1 MTIKVVID
9 SAGDIPP
16 VVAER
21 YGITILPVY
30 INIGD
35 KGYLDGVDLG
45 RQEFYENLSRYPDH
59 PKTAAPSP
67 AAYTE
72 LYEKLADEGATAI
85 ISVHIASGLSLVYNA
100 ARLGAEAVTR
110 VPIHLFD
117 SGQLTLGTGL
127 LAWLAADA
135 AAAGHTV
142 PEIMALL
149 HDTYP
154 SVRTFATLNTL
165 DSLRRSGRVSLA
177 QFGLGTLLQIKPVIG
192 IQNGKVEVV
201 ERVRTRGK
209 SLARV
214 EQMIRELAPFD
225 KLVILHSNAAAD
237 AAALKQAVRDLIP
250 PDCLDIEPMLIA
262 PAIGAHVGAEAVGFS
277 GIVGGGD

>member
-1 MTIKVVID
+1 MSIKIVID

-16 VVAER
+16 TIAQQ
-21 YGITILPVY
+21 YGIAILPVY

-35 KGYLDGVDLG
+35 KGYLDGVELD
-45 RQEFYENLSRYPDH
+45 RQEFYQNLSRYPDH

-100 ARLGAEAVTR
+100 AKLGAEAVTR
-110 VPIHLFD
+110 VPVHLFD

-127 LAWLAADA
+127 LAWMAAEA
-135 AAAGHTV
+135 AANGHTAE
-142 PEIMALL
+142 EIIALL
-149 HDTYP
+149 HDNYAK
-154 SVRTFATLNTL
+154 VRTFATLNTL
-165 DSLRRSGRVSLA
+165 DSLRRGGRVSLA

-192 IQNGKVEVV
+192 IRNGKVEVV
-201 ERVRTRGK
+201 ERVRTRAK

-214 EQMIRELAPFD
+214 EQMIRETAPFTR
-225 KLVILHSNAAAD
+225 LVILHSNAPQD
-237 AAALKQAVRDLIP
+237 AAALKQAVQDLIP
-250 PDCLDIEPMLIA
+250 PDCLEIEPMLIA

-277 GIVGGGD
+277 GIVAG

>member
-16 VVAER
+16 VIAER
-21 YGITILPVY
+21 YGITVLPVY
-30 INIGD
+30 INFGD
-35 KGYLDGVDLG
+35 KGYLDGVELD
-45 RQEFYENLSRYPDH
+45 RQTFYRNLSFYPEH

-67 AAYTE
+67 AAYTA
-72 LYEKLADEGATAI
+72 LYEKLADEGATEI

-110 VPIHLFD
+110 IPIHIFD

-127 LAWLAADA
+127 LAWLAGEA
-135 AAAGHTV
+135 AANDHSV
-142 PEIMALL
+142 PEIMSLL
-149 HDTYP
+149 QATYP
-154 SVRTFATLNTL
+154 KVRTFATLNTL
-165 DSLRRSGRVSLA
+165 DALRRSGRVSLA

-225 KLVILHSNAAAD
+225 KLVILHSNAEGD
-237 AAALKQAVRDLIP
+237 AAALKQAVGDLIP
-250 PDCLDIEPMLIA
+250 QDCLEIKPMLIA

-277 GIVGGGD
+277 GIVKR

>member
-16 VVAER
+16 VIAER

-35 KGYLDGVDLG
+35 KGYLDGVDLQ
-45 RQEFYENLSRYPDH
+45 RQDFYENLSRYSDH

-72 LYEKLADEGATAI
+72 LYEKLADEGATEI

-110 VPIHLFD
+110 VPVHLFD

-135 AAAGHTV
+135 AASGHTV

-149 HDTYP
+149 RDAYP
-154 SVRTFATLNTL
+154 KVRTFAALNTL

-209 SLARV
+209 SLVRV

-225 KLVILHSNAAAD
+225 KLVLLHSNAAGD
-237 AAALKQAVRDLIP
+237 AAALKQAVSDLIP

-277 GIVGGGD
+277 GIVRK

>member
-1 MTIKVVID
+1 MSIKVVID

-16 VVAER
+16 VIAER

-35 KGYLDGVDLG
+35 KGYLDGVDLQ
-45 RQEFYENLSRYPDH
+45 RQDFYENLSRYSDH

-72 LYEKLADEGATAI
+72 LYEKLADEGATEI

-110 VPIHLFD
+110 IPVHLFD

-135 AAAGHTV
+135 AASGHTV
-142 PEIMALL
+142 PQIMALL
-149 HDTYP
+149 RDAYP
-154 SVRTFATLNTL
+154 KVRTFAALNTL

-209 SLARV
+209 SLVRV

-225 KLVILHSNAAAD
+225 KLVLLHSNAAGD
-237 AAALKQAVRDLIP
+237 AAALKQAVSDLIP

-277 GIVGGGD
+277 GIVRK

>member
-16 VVAER
+16 SVAER
-21 YGITILPVY
+21 FGITVLPVY

-35 KGYLDGVDLG
+35 KGYLDGVDLQ
-45 RQEFYENLSRYPDH
+45 RRDFYANLSRYPEH

-72 LYEKLADEGATAI
+72 LYEKLADEGATDI

-110 VPIHLFD
+110 ARIHLFD

-135 AAAGHTV
+135 AAHGQTI
-142 PEIMALL
+142 PQIMALL
-149 HDTYP
+149 QDAYP
-154 SVRTFATLNTL
+154 RVRTFATLNTL

-192 IQNGKVEVV
+192 IQNGKVEMV

-225 KLVILHSNAAAD
+225 KLVILHSKAEED
-237 AAALKQAVRDLIP
+237 AAALKQAVADLIP
-250 PDCLDIEPMLIA
+250 LDCQDIPPMLIA

-277 GIVGGGD
+277 GIVRQ

>member
-1 MTIKVVID
+1 MTIKIVID

-16 VVAER
+16 VIAER

-35 KGYLDGVDLG
+35 KGYLDGVDLQ
-45 RQEFYENLSRYPDH
+45 RQDFYENLSRYSDH

-72 LYEKLADEGATAI
+72 LYEKLADEGATEI

-110 VPIHLFD
+110 IPVHLFD

-135 AAAGHTV
+135 AASGHTV
-142 PEIMALL
+142 PQIMALL
-149 HDTYP
+149 RDAYP
-154 SVRTFATLNTL
+154 KVRTFAALNTL

-209 SLARV
+209 SLVRV

-225 KLVILHSNAAAD
+225 KLVLLHSNAAGD
-237 AAALKQAVRDLIP
+237 AAALKQAVSDLIP

-277 GIVGGGD
+277 GIVRK

>member
-16 VVAER
+16 VIAER

-35 KGYLDGVDLG
+35 KGYLDGVDLQ
-45 RQEFYENLSRYPDH
+45 RQDFYENLSRYPDH

-72 LYEKLADEGATAI
+72 LYEKLADEGATEI

-110 VPIHLFD
+110 VPVHLFD

-135 AAAGHTV
+135 AAHGQTV
-142 PEIMALL
+142 PQIMALL
-149 HDTYP
+149 RDAYP
-154 SVRTFATLNTL
+154 KVRTFAALNTL

-209 SLARV
+209 SLVRV

-225 KLVILHSNAAAD
+225 KLVLLHSNAAGD
-237 AAALKQAVRDLIP
+237 AAALKQAVSDLIP

-277 GIVGGGD
+277 GIVRK

>member
-16 VVAER
+16 SVAER

-35 KGYLDGVDLG
+35 KGYLDGVDLQ
-45 RQEFYENLSRYPDH
+45 RQDFYENLSRYPEH

-72 LYEKLADEGATAI
+72 LYEKLADEGATEI

-110 VPIHLFD
+110 VPVHLFD

-135 AAAGHTV
+135 AAHGQTV
-142 PEIMALL
+142 PQIMALL
-149 HDTYP
+149 QDAYP
-154 SVRTFATLNTL
+154 KVRTFATLNTL
-165 DSLRRSGRVSLA
+165 DALRRSGRVSLA

-192 IQNGKVEVV
+192 IQNGKVEMV
-201 ERVRTRGK
+201 ERVRTRSK

-225 KLVILHSNAAAD
+225 KLVILHSKAEED
-237 AAALKQAVRDLIP
+237 AAALKQAVSDLIP
-250 PDCLDIEPMLIA
+250 PDCRDIEPMLIA

-277 GIVGGGD
+277 GIVQN